1 MKLAEKWQK
10 DLAVYRDINTTFIIE
25 GNVHDL
31 QPWLYEDDGSC
42 EPVALSL
49 YLQRY
54 LTGIGYDP
62 VVFYNRIDGF
72 TNPYASEMVRTFFR
86 SVSSDEKSSRSI
98 CTATELIRKV
108 MSDGARPTAV
118 IVDLANTIA
127 VSPNNLSDEET
138 EYFTRLMLAS
148 KTPTQA
154 LSMQDRRP
162 LTNLLF
168 LIVEKVNDIPT
179 WFYLNNPYVR
189 TLTISRPEK
198 EIRAAVI
205 DARFDTLAG
214 AAELSREDRKKAL
227 DAFVALTDG
236 MTLVELFGVFS
247 LCLQKGYPV
256 SHIREAIR
264 MFRYGEIESHWDKL
278 DPEKVRN
285 AKAFLSGRVKGQ
297 DAAIDKVAGVLS
309 RACLGMTG
317 IQGGSGSR
325 PKGVLF
331 FAGPTGTGKTELA
344 KTIAEFV
351 FGDESF
357 VTRFDMSEYQQPHS
371 DQKLLGA
378 PPGYVGYSEG
388 GQLTNAIKS
397 KPFCVLL
404 FDEIDKA
411 HPSILDK
418 FLQILED
425 GRITDSAGETMY
437 FSEALIIFTSNLG
450 IVGRDEETGRRFQ
463 TITPD
468 MDYKTIQS
476 ELLKTIKDYFKYTIQ
491 RPELLNRI
499 GDNFVVFDFI
509 RESAARQILDLKL
522 NAVVANLLH
531 EKGVRLEIKDPFR
544 TALLKEAGKDLSNGG
559 RGISNLVETRLVNSL
574 AQVLMEESRQPA
586 IRSSS
591 RTASRARRRASGTRS
606 ERHKAQRKK
615 RTVDRRPSFSVTDC
629 RFPPSR
635 LRRGRRSARSA

>member
-1 MKLAEKWQK
+1 MIQAEKWQK
-10 DLAVYRDINTTFIIE
+10 DLAVYQDINTTFIVE

-31 QPWLYEDDGSC
+31 QPWIYEDDGAC

-54 LTGIGYDP
+54 LTEEGYDP

-72 TNPYASEMVRTFFR
+72 SNPYALDMVSTFYR
-86 SVSSDEKSSRSI
+86 EVSSDEKSSKSI
-98 CTATELIRKV
+98 STATELIRKT
-108 MSDGARPTAV
+108 MSNTVRPTAV
-118 IVDLANTIA
+118 VMDLANTIA
-127 VSPNNLSDEET
+127 ASPDNLSDEEI

-148 KTPTQA
+148 RTPTQA
-154 LSMQDRRP
+154 LSMRDKQP

-198 EIRAAVI
+198 EVRAAVI
-205 DARFDTLAG
+205 DARIDTVAG
-214 AAELSREDRKKAL
+214 AKDLAPTERKKAQ
-227 DAFVALTDG
+227 DEFVALTDG
-236 MTLVELFGVFS
+236 MTLVELFGIFS
-247 LCLQKGYPV
+247 LCQQKKYTV
-256 SHIREAIR
+256 YQIREAVK
-264 MFRYGEIESHWDKL
+264 MFRYGETESQWDKL
-278 DPEKVRN
+278 DSEKIKHAEESL
-285 AKAFLSGRVKGQ
+285 AKRVKGQ
-297 DAAIDKVAGVLS
+297 EAAIKKAASVLS
-309 RACLGMTG
+309 RACLGMSG
-317 IQGGSGSR
+317 IQGGSSSR

-344 KTIAEFV
+344 KTIAEFI

-378 PPGYVGYSEG
+378 PPGYIGYSDG

-418 FLQILED
+418 FLQVLED

-450 IVGRDEETGRRFQ
+450 VVGQEAETGKRYQ
-463 TITPD
+463 TITPN
-468 MDYKTIQS
+468 MDYDTIQK
-476 ELLKTIKDYFKYTIQ
+476 ELLATIKDYFKYTIQ

-499 GDNFVVFDFI
+499 GDNFIVFDFI
-509 RESAARQILDLKL
+509 REKAVEEILKLKL
-522 NAVVANLLH
+522 NAIADNLEH
-531 EKGVRLEIKDPFR
+531 EKGIKLEIA
-544 TALLKEAGKDLSNGG
+544 ALFKEYLLNKAKGDLSNGG
-559 RGISNLVETRLVNSL
+559 RGISNMVETCLVNPL
-574 AQVLMEESRQPA
+574 AKVLIKEDWSAGDSVVIEDKPSENEELFNYHLVKFN
-586 IRSSS
+586 
-591 RTASRARRRASGTRS
+591 
-606 ERHKAQRKK
+606 E
-615 RTVDRRPSFSVTDC
+615 
-629 RFPPSR
+629 
-635 LRRGRRSARSA
+635 

>member
-1 MKLAEKWQK
+1 MIQAEKWQK
-10 DLAVYRDINTTFIIE
+10 DLAVYQDINTTFIVE

-31 QPWLYEDDGSC
+31 QPWIYEDDGTC

-49 YLQRY
+49 YFQRY
-54 LTGIGYDP
+54 LTEEGYDP

-72 TNPYASEMVRTFFR
+72 SNPYAPDMVSTFYR
-86 SVSSDEKSSRSI
+86 EVSSDEKSSRSI
-98 CTATELIRKV
+98 RAATELIRKT
-108 MSDGARPTAV
+108 MSNTLRPTAI

-127 VSPNNLSDEET
+127 ASPDNLSDEEI

-154 LSMQDRRP
+154 LSMREKQP

-168 LIVEKVNDIPT
+168 LIVEKANDIPA

-189 TLTISRPEK
+189 TLTISRPKK

-205 DARFDTLAG
+205 DARIDTLARTK
-214 AAELSREDRKKAL
+214 ELTPNERKKAE
-227 DAFVALTDG
+227 DEFIALTEG
-236 MTLVELFGVFS
+236 MTLVELFGIFS
-247 LCLQKGYPV
+247 LCRQKKYNV
-256 SHIREAIR
+256 FQIREAIK
-264 MFRYGEIESHWDKL
+264 MFRYGETESQWDKL
-278 DPEKVRN
+278 DSEKFKH
-285 AKAFLSGRVKGQ
+285 AEEFLSKRVKGQ
-297 DAAIDKVAGVLS
+297 DAAIKKAAGVLS
-309 RACLGMTG
+309 RACLGMSG
-317 IQGGSGSR
+317 IQGGSSSR

-344 KTIAEFV
+344 KTIAEFI

-357 VTRFDMSEYQQPHS
+357 VSRFDMSEYQQPHT

-378 PPGYVGYSEG
+378 PPGYIGYSDG

-411 HPSILDK
+411 HSAILDK

-450 IVGRDEETGRRFQ
+450 VVGQEAETGKRYQ
-463 TITPD
+463 TITPE
-468 MDYKTIQS
+468 MDYDTIQK
-476 ELLKTIKDYFKYTIQ
+476 ELLAAIKDYFKYTIQ

-499 GDNFVVFDFI
+499 GDNFIVFDFI
-509 RESAARQILDLKL
+509 RDKAVEEILDIKL
-522 NAVVANLLH
+522 NAVIENLVH
-531 EKGVRLEIKDPFR
+531 EKGIILEICNPFKEF
-544 TALLKEAGKDLSNGG
+544 LLERAKRDLSNGG
-559 RGISNLVETRLVNSL
+559 RGISNMVETWLVNPLSKVFIKENWNFGDMVIIEDRPL
-574 AQVLMEESRQPA
+574 NDEELFRYSV
-586 IRSSS
+586 
-591 RTASRARRRASGTRS
+591 
-606 ERHKAQRKK
+606 RK
-615 RTVDRRPSFSVTDC
+615 V
-629 RFPPSR
+629 
-635 LRRGRRSARSA
+635 

>member
-1 MKLAEKWQK
+1 MIQAEKWQK
-10 DLAVYRDINTTFIIE
+10 DLAVYQDINTTFIVE

-31 QPWLYEDDGSC
+31 QPWIYEDDETC

-54 LTGIGYDP
+54 LTEEGYDP

-72 TNPYASEMVRTFFR
+72 SNPYALDMVSTFYR
-86 SVSSDEKSSRSI
+86 EVSSDEKSFRSI
-98 CTATELIRKV
+98 SAATELIRKT
-108 MSDGARPTAV
+108 MSNTVRPTAV
-118 IVDLANTIA
+118 VVDLANTIA
-127 VSPNNLSDEET
+127 ASPDNLSDEEI

-148 KTPTQA
+148 RTPTQA
-154 LSMQDRRP
+154 LSMRDKQP

-198 EIRAAVI
+198 EVRAAVI
-205 DARFDTLAG
+205 DARIDTVAG
-214 AAELSREDRKKAL
+214 AKDLAPTERKKAQ
-227 DAFVALTDG
+227 DEFVALTDG
-236 MTLVELFGVFS
+236 MTLVELFGIFS
-247 LCLQKGYPV
+247 LCQQKKYTV
-256 SHIREAIR
+256 YQIREAVK
-264 MFRYGEIESHWDKL
+264 MFRYGETESQWDKL
-278 DPEKVRN
+278 DSKKVKHAEEFL
-285 AKAFLSGRVKGQ
+285 AKRVKGQ
-297 DAAIDKVAGVLS
+297 EAAIKKAASVLS
-309 RACLGMTG
+309 RACLGMSG
-317 IQGGSGSR
+317 IQGGSSSR

-344 KTIAEFV
+344 KTIAEFI

-378 PPGYVGYSEG
+378 PPGYIGYSDG

-450 IVGRDEETGRRFQ
+450 VVGQEVETGKRYQ
-463 TITPD
+463 TITPEMNYD
-468 MDYKTIQS
+468 TIQK
-476 ELLKTIKDYFKYTIQ
+476 ELLATIKDYFKYTIQ

-499 GDNFVVFDFI
+499 GDNFIVFDFI
-509 RESAARQILDLKL
+509 REQAVAEILNLRL
-522 NAVVANLLH
+522 NAIVDNLEH
-531 EKGVRLEIKDPFR
+531 EKGIHLDIKPSFR
-544 TALLKEAGKDLSNGG
+544 EYLLNKAQEDLSNGG
-559 RGISNLVETRLVNSL
+559 RGISNMVETCLINPLAKVLVKEKWEAGDSVIIEDSPLGNEELFRYSLLKLYCVSNSGGSL
-574 AQVLMEESRQPA
+574 
-586 IRSSS
+586 
-591 RTASRARRRASGTRS
+591 
-606 ERHKAQRKK
+606 
-615 RTVDRRPSFSVTDC
+615 
-629 RFPPSR
+629 
-635 LRRGRRSARSA
+635 

>member
-31 QPWLYEDDGSC
+31 QPWVYEDDGSC
-42 EPVALSL
+42 EPITLSL
-49 YLQRY
+49 YIHRY
-54 LTGIGYDP
+54 LTEEGYDP

-72 TNPYASEMVRTFFR
+72 SNPYALDMVSTFNR
-86 SVSSDEKSSRSI
+86 SVSSDEKTSKSI
-98 CTATELIRKV
+98 GDATELVRKA
-108 MSDGARPTAV
+108 MSSTVRPTA
-118 IVDLANTIA
+118 IIIDLANTIA
-127 VSPNNLSDEET
+127 ASPDNLSDEEI
-138 EYFTRLMLAS
+138 EYYTRLMLAS
-148 KTPTQA
+148 RAPTQA
-154 LSMQDRRP
+154 LSMHDKRP

-198 EIRAAVI
+198 EVRSAVI
-205 DARFDTLAG
+205 DARFDTLKG
-214 AAELSREDRKKAL
+214 ANELSQSERKKNQEE
-227 DAFVALTDG
+227 FVALTDS
-236 MTLVELFGVFS
+236 MTLVELFGIFS
-247 LCLQKGYPV
+247 LCQSKKYSV
-256 SHIREAIR
+256 FQIREAVK
-264 MFRYGEIESHWDKL
+264 MFRYGETESQWDKL
-278 DPEKVRN
+278 DSEKVKN
-285 AKAFLSGRVKGQ
+285 AEEFLSRRVKGQ
-297 DAAIDKVAGVLS
+297 EAAIKKVASVLS
-309 RACLGMTG
+309 RACLGMSG
-317 IQGGSGSR
+317 IQGGSNSR

-331 FAGPTGTGKTELA
+331 LAGPTGTGKTELA
-344 KTIAEFV
+344 KTIAEFI

-378 PPGYVGYSEG
+378 PPGYIGYSDG

-450 IVGRDEETGRRFQ
+450 VVGQDADTGKRYQ

-468 MDYKTIQS
+468 MDYDNIQKT
-476 ELLKTIKDYFKYTIQ
+476 LLNTIKDYFKYTIQ

-509 RESAARQILDLKL
+509 REKAIEEILNLKL
-522 NAVVANLLH
+522 SAVISYLEH
-531 EKGVRLEIKDPFR
+531 EKGLKLEIKDPYKKY
-544 TALLKEAGKDLSNGG
+544 LIDEAKQDLSNGG
-559 RGISNLVETRLVNSL
+559 RGISNLVETSL
-574 AQVLMEESRQPA
+574 INPLSQVLVKEQWKSGNSIIIQSRPMDNALFEYSIIQA
-586 IRSSS
+586 
-591 RTASRARRRASGTRS
+591 
-606 ERHKAQRKK
+606 
-615 RTVDRRPSFSVTDC
+615 
-629 RFPPSR
+629 
-635 LRRGRRSARSA
+635 

>member
-1 MKLAEKWQK
+1 MIQAEKWQK
-10 DLAVYRDINTTFIIE
+10 DLAVYQDINTTFIVE

-31 QPWLYEDDGSC
+31 QPWIYEDDGTC

-54 LTGIGYDP
+54 LTEEGYDP

-72 TNPYASEMVRTFFR
+72 SNPYALDMVSTFYR
-86 SVSSDEKSSRSI
+86 EVSSDEKSSKSI
-98 CTATELIRKV
+98 SVATELIRKT
-108 MSDGARPTAV
+108 MSNTVRPTAV
-118 IVDLANTIA
+118 VVDLANTIA
-127 VSPNNLSDEET
+127 ASPDNLSDEEI

-148 KTPTQA
+148 RTPTQA
-154 LSMQDRRP
+154 LSMRDKQP

-189 TLTISRPEK
+189 TLTISRPET
-198 EIRAAVI
+198 EVRAAVI
-205 DARFDTLAG
+205 DARIDTVAG
-214 AAELSREDRKKAL
+214 AKDLAPTERKKAQ
-227 DAFVALTDG
+227 DEFVALTDG
-236 MTLVELFGVFS
+236 MTLVELFGIFS
-247 LCLQKGYPV
+247 LCQQKKYTV
-256 SHIREAIR
+256 YQIREAVK
-264 MFRYGEIESHWDKL
+264 MFRYGETESQWDKL
-278 DPEKVRN
+278 DSEKVKH
-285 AKAFLSGRVKGQ
+285 AEEFLTKRVKGQ
-297 DAAIDKVAGVLS
+297 EAAVKKTASVLS

-317 IQGGSGSR
+317 IQGGSSSR

-344 KTIAEFV
+344 KTIAEFI

-378 PPGYVGYSEG
+378 PPGYVGYSDG

-450 IVGRDEETGRRFQ
+450 IVGQEAETGKRYQ
-463 TITPD
+463 TITQD
-468 MDYKTIQS
+468 MDYDTIQK
-476 ELLKTIKDYFKYTIQ
+476 ELLATIKDYFKYTIQ

-499 GDNFVVFDFI
+499 GDNFIVFDFI
-509 RESAARQILDLKL
+509 RDKAVEEILDLKL
-522 NAVVANLLH
+522 SAIVDNLEH
-531 EKGVRLEIKDPFR
+531 EKGIKLEISALFR
-544 TALLKEAGKDLSNGG
+544 EYLLNRAQGDLSNGG
-559 RGISNLVETRLVNSL
+559 RGISNMVETCLVNPL
-574 AQVLMEESRQPA
+574 AKILINEEWAAGDSFV
-586 IRSSS
+586 I
-591 RTASRARRRASGTRS
+591 
-606 ERHKAQRKK
+606 E
-615 RTVDRRPSFSVTDC
+615 DRPSENEELFKYSLIRTNG
-629 RFPPSR
+629 SK
-635 LRRGRRSARSA
+635 LI

>member
-1 MKLAEKWQK
+1 MIQAEKWQK
-10 DLAVYRDINTTFIIE
+10 DLAVYQDINTTFIVE

-31 QPWLYEDDGSC
+31 QPWIYEDDGTC

-54 LTGIGYDP
+54 LTEEGYDP

-72 TNPYASEMVRTFFR
+72 SNPYALDMVSTFYR
-86 SVSSDEKSSRSI
+86 GVSSDEKSSKSI
-98 CTATELIRKV
+98 SAATELIRKT
-108 MSDGARPTAV
+108 MSNTVRPAAIV
-118 IVDLANTIA
+118 VDLANTIA
-127 VSPNNLSDEET
+127 ASPDNLSDEEI

-148 KTPTQA
+148 RTPAQA
-154 LSMQDRRP
+154 LSMRDKQP

-198 EIRAAVI
+198 EVRAAVI
-205 DARFDTLAG
+205 DARIDTVAG
-214 AAELSREDRKKAL
+214 AKDLASDERKKAL
-227 DAFVALTDG
+227 DEFVALTDG
-236 MTLVELFGVFS
+236 MTLVELFGIFS
-247 LCLQKGYPV
+247 LCQKKKYTV
-256 SHIREAIR
+256 FQIREAVK
-264 MFRYGEIESHWDKL
+264 MFRYGETESQWDKL
-278 DPEKVRN
+278 DPEKVKH
-285 AKAFLSGRVKGQ
+285 AEEYLSKRVKGQ
-297 DAAIDKVAGVLS
+297 EAAIQKAASVLS
-309 RACLGMTG
+309 RACLGMSG
-317 IQGGSGSR
+317 IQGGSSSR

-344 KTIAEFV
+344 KTIAEFI

-378 PPGYVGYSEG
+378 PPGYIGYSDG
-388 GQLTNAIKS
+388 GQLTNAVKS

-450 IVGRDEETGRRFQ
+450 VVGQEAETGKRYQ

-468 MDYKTIQS
+468 MDYDTIQQK
-476 ELLKTIKDYFKYTIQ
+476 LLTTIRDYFKYTIQ

-499 GDNFVVFDFI
+499 GDNFIVFDFI
-509 RESAARQILDLKL
+509 RGKAVEEILNLKL
-522 NAVVANLLH
+522 RAIADNLEH
-531 EKGVRLEIKDPFR
+531 EKGIKLEVA
-544 TALLKEAGKDLSNGG
+544 ALFKEYLLNQLKEDMSNGG
-559 RGISNLVETRLVNSL
+559 RGISNMVETCLVNPLSK
-574 AQVLMEESRQPA
+574 VLIKEKW
-586 IRSSS
+586 
-591 RTASRARRRASGTRS
+591 TSGDS
-606 ERHKAQRKK
+606 IVIE
-615 RTVDRRPSFSVTDC
+615 DRPSKSEELFKYT
-629 RFPPSR
+629 F
-635 LRRGRRSARSA
+635 LKGRALHEENFYLVP

>member
-1 MKLAEKWQK
+1 MKQAEKWQK
-10 DLAVYRDINTTFIIE
+10 DLAVYQDINTTFIVE

-42 EPVALSL
+42 EPVSLSL
-49 YLQRY
+49 YLHRY
-54 LTGIGYDP
+54 LTETGYDP

-72 TNPYASEMVRTFFR
+72 SNPYAQDMISSFYRE
-86 SVSSDEKSSRSI
+86 VSSDEKASKSI
-98 CTATELIRKV
+98 GAATELIRKA
-108 MSDGARPTAV
+108 MANTIRPMAI

-127 VSPNNLSDEET
+127 TSPDNLADEET

-148 KTPTQA
+148 RLPTQA
-154 LSMQDRRP
+154 LSMSDEKP

-198 EIRAAVI
+198 EVRAAVI
-205 DARFDTLAG
+205 AARIETLAG
-214 AAELSREDRKKAL
+214 IESLKPDDRKKAE
-227 DAFVALTDG
+227 DEFVALTDG
-236 MTLVELFGVFS
+236 MTLVELFGIFS
-247 LCLQKGYPV
+247 LCKQKKYTV
-256 SHIREAIR
+256 FQIRDAVK
-264 MFRYGEIESHWDKL
+264 MFRYGETESQWDKL
-278 DPEKVRN
+278 DLERVKN
-285 AKAFLSGRVKGQ
+285 TEQFLSKRVKGQ
-297 DAAIDKVAGVLS
+297 EKAIKKTASVLS

-317 IQGGSGSR
+317 IQGGASSR

-351 FGDESF
+351 FGDERF

-378 PPGYVGYSEG
+378 PPGYVGYSDG
-388 GQLTNAIKS
+388 GQLTNAIKT

-437 FSEALIIFTSNLG
+437 FSESLIIFTSNLG
-450 IVGRDEETGRRFQ
+450 VVGKEAETGKRFQ

-468 MDYKTIQS
+468 MDYDTIQR
-476 ELLKTIKDYFKYTIQ
+476 ELLGAIKDYFKYTIQ

-499 GDNFVVFDFI
+499 GDNFIVFDFI
-509 RESAARQILDLKL
+509 RDDAVEEILNLKL
-522 NAVVANLLH
+522 ASIVENLEH
-531 EKGVRLEIKDPFR
+531 EKGIKLIIEPAFKDYLM
-544 TALLKEAGKDLSNGG
+544 TEAQGNLSNGG
-559 RGISNLVETRLVNSL
+559 RGIGNKVETCLINPLADVLVKEQWNPGDIVRIEDRP
-574 AQVLMEESRQPA
+574 QDNEVLFRYSVQKGY
-586 IRSSS
+586 
-591 RTASRARRRASGTRS
+591 T
-606 ERHKAQRKK
+606 
-615 RTVDRRPSFSVTDC
+615 TVIK
-629 RFPPSR
+629 
-635 LRRGRRSARSA
+635 

>member
-1 MKLAEKWQK
+1 MIQAEKWQK
-10 DLAVYRDINTTFIIE
+10 DLAVYQDINTTFIVE

-31 QPWLYEDDGSC
+31 QPWIYEDDGTC

-54 LTGIGYDP
+54 LTEEGYDP

-72 TNPYASEMVRTFFR
+72 SNPYALDMVSTFYR
-86 SVSSDEKSSRSI
+86 GVSSDEKSSKSI
-98 CTATELIRKV
+98 NTATELIRKT
-108 MSDGARPTAV
+108 MSNTVRPTAIV
-118 IVDLANTIA
+118 VDLANTIA
-127 VSPNNLSDEET
+127 ASPDNLSDEEI

-148 KTPTQA
+148 RTPTQA
-154 LSMQDRRP
+154 LSLRDKHP

-168 LIVEKVNDIPT
+168 LIVEKVNDIPI

-198 EIRAAVI
+198 EVRAAVI
-205 DARFDTLAG
+205 DARIDTVAG
-214 AAELSREDRKKAL
+214 AKDLASTERKKAQ
-227 DAFVALTDG
+227 DEFVALTDG
-236 MTLVELFGVFS
+236 MTLVELFGIFS
-247 LCLQKGYPV
+247 LCQQKKYTV
-256 SHIREAIR
+256 YQIREAVK
-264 MFRYGEIESHWDKL
+264 MFRYGDTESQWDKL
-278 DPEKVRN
+278 DSEKVKHAEEFL
-285 AKAFLSGRVKGQ
+285 AKRVKGQ
-297 DAAIDKVAGVLS
+297 EAAIKKAASVLS
-309 RACLGMTG
+309 RACLGMSG
-317 IQGGSGSR
+317 IQGGSNSR

-344 KTIAEFV
+344 KTIAEFI

-378 PPGYVGYSEG
+378 PPGYIGYNDG

-418 FLQILED
+418 FLQIIED

-450 IVGRDEETGRRFQ
+450 VVGQEAETGKRYQ
-463 TITPD
+463 TITPE
-468 MDYKTIQS
+468 MDYDIIQK
-476 ELLKTIKDYFKYTIQ
+476 ELLATIKDYFKYTIQ

-499 GDNFVVFDFI
+499 GDNFIVFDFI
-509 RESAARQILDLKL
+509 REKAIEEILNLKL
-522 NAVVANLLH
+522 DSISDNLGH
-531 EKGVRLEIKDPFR
+531 EKGIKIEINHPFKEY
-544 TALLKEAGKDLSNGG
+544 LLNKAQGDLSNGG
-559 RGISNLVETRLVNSL
+559 RGISNMVETYLVNPL
-574 AQVLMEESRQPA
+574 AQVLIKETWDAGDTVIIEGMQLESSELFSYS
-586 IRSSS
+586 IR
-591 RTASRARRRASGTRS
+591 RI
-606 ERHKAQRKK
+606 
-615 RTVDRRPSFSVTDC
+615 
-629 RFPPSR
+629 
-635 LRRGRRSARSA
+635 

>member
-1 MKLAEKWQK
+1 MIQAEKWQK
-10 DLAVYRDINTTFIIE
+10 DLAVYQDINTTFIVE

-31 QPWLYEDDGSC
+31 QPWIYEDDGTC

-54 LTGIGYDP
+54 LSEEGYDP

-72 TNPYASEMVRTFFR
+72 FNPYALDMVLTFYR
-86 SVSSDEKSSRSI
+86 EVSSDEKSSKSMSA
-98 CTATELIRKV
+98 ATKLIRKT
-108 MSDGARPTAV
+108 MSNTVRPTAV
-118 IVDLANTIA
+118 VVDLANTIA
-127 VSPNNLSDEET
+127 ASPDNLSDEEI

-148 KTPTQA
+148 RTPTQA
-154 LSMQDRRP
+154 LSMRGKKP

-198 EIRAAVI
+198 EVRAAVI
-205 DARFDTLAG
+205 DARIDTVSG
-214 AAELSREDRKKAL
+214 AKDLTPAERKKAQ
-227 DAFVALTDG
+227 DEFVALTDG
-236 MTLVELFGVFS
+236 MTLVELFGIFS
-247 LCLQKGYPV
+247 LCQQKKYTV
-256 SHIREAIR
+256 FQIREAVK
-264 MFRYGEIESHWDKL
+264 MFRYGETESQWDKL
-278 DPEKVRN
+278 DSEKVKH
-285 AKAFLSGRVKGQ
+285 AEEFLTKRVKGQ
-297 DAAIDKVAGVLS
+297 EAAIKKTASVLS
-309 RACLGMTG
+309 RACLGMSG
-317 IQGGSGSR
+317 IQGGSSSR

-378 PPGYVGYSEG
+378 PPGYIGYSDG

-450 IVGRDEETGRRFQ
+450 VVGQKAETGKRYQ
-463 TITPD
+463 TITPE
-468 MDYKTIQS
+468 MDYDTIKQK
-476 ELLKTIKDYFKYTIQ
+476 LLATIKDYFKYTIQ

-499 GDNFVVFDFI
+499 GDNFIVFDFI
-509 RESAARQILDLKL
+509 REKAVEEILNLKL
-522 NAVVANLLH
+522 GAISDNLEH
-531 EKGVRLEIKDPFR
+531 EKGIKLEINAPFKEY
-544 TALLKEAGKDLSNGG
+544 LLSKAQGDLSNGG
-559 RGISNLVETRLVNSL
+559 RGISNMVETCLVNPL
-574 AQVLMEESRQPA
+574 AKVLIKEKW
-586 IRSSS
+586 
-591 RTASRARRRASGTRS
+591 TSGDS
-606 ERHKAQRKK
+606 VVIE
-615 RTVDRRPSFSVTDC
+615 DRPSENEELFKYTLIRMRDI
-629 RFPPSR
+629 
-635 LRRGRRSARSA
+635 

>member
-1 MKLAEKWQK
+1 MIQAEKWQK
-10 DLAVYRDINTTFIIE
+10 DLAVYQDINTTFIVE

-31 QPWLYEDDGSC
+31 QPWIYEDDGTC

-54 LTGIGYDP
+54 LTEEGYDP

-72 TNPYASEMVRTFFR
+72 SNPYSLDMVSTFYR
-86 SVSSDEKSSRSI
+86 EVSSDEKSSRSI
-98 CTATELIRKV
+98 SAATELIRKT
-108 MSDGARPTAV
+108 MSNTVRPTAV
-118 IVDLANTIA
+118 VVDLANTIA
-127 VSPNNLSDEET
+127 ASPDNLSDEEI

-148 KTPTQA
+148 RTPTQA
-154 LSMQDRRP
+154 LSMRDKQP

-198 EIRAAVI
+198 EVRAAVI
-205 DARFDTLAG
+205 DARLDTVAG
-214 AAELSREDRKKAL
+214 AKDLAPTERKKAQ
-227 DAFVALTDG
+227 DEFVALTDG
-236 MTLVELFGVFS
+236 MTLVELFGIFS
-247 LCLQKGYPV
+247 LCQQKKYTV
-256 SHIREAIR
+256 YQIREAVK
-264 MFRYGEIESHWDKL
+264 MFRYGETESQWDKL
-278 DPEKVRN
+278 DSEKVKHAEEFL
-285 AKAFLSGRVKGQ
+285 AKRVKGQ
-297 DAAIDKVAGVLS
+297 EAAIKKAASVLS
-309 RACLGMTG
+309 RACLGMSG
-317 IQGGSGSR
+317 IQGGSSSR

-344 KTIAEFV
+344 KTIAEFI

-378 PPGYVGYSEG
+378 PPGYIGYSDG

-450 IVGRDEETGRRFQ
+450 VVGQEAETGKRYQ
-463 TITPD
+463 TITPE
-468 MDYKTIQS
+468 MDYNTIQK
-476 ELLKTIKDYFKYTIQ
+476 ELLATIKDYFKYTIQ

-499 GDNFVVFDFI
+499 GDNFIVFNFI
-509 RESAARQILDLKL
+509 REKAVAEILNLKL
-522 NAVVANLLH
+522 NAIVDNLEH
-531 EKGVRLEIKDPFR
+531 EKGINLDVKPPFR
-544 TALLKEAGKDLSNGG
+544 EYLLNKAQGDLSNGG
-559 RGISNLVETRLVNSL
+559 RGISNMVETCLVNPLAKVLVKEDWEAGDSVIIEDSPLENEELFRYSL
-574 AQVLMEESRQPA
+574 LK
-586 IRSSS
+586 SSCIPN
-591 RTASRARRRASGTRS
+591 SGGS
-606 ERHKAQRKK
+606 
-615 RTVDRRPSFSVTDC
+615 
-629 RFPPSR
+629 
-635 LRRGRRSARSA
+635 L

>member
-1 MKLAEKWQK
+1 MIQAEKWQK
-10 DLAVYRDINTTFIIE
+10 DLAVYQDINTTFIVE

-31 QPWLYEDDGSC
+31 QPWIYEDDGTC

-54 LTGIGYDP
+54 LTEEGYDP

-72 TNPYASEMVRTFFR
+72 SNPYALDMVSTFYR
-86 SVSSDEKSSRSI
+86 EVSSDEKSSKSI
-98 CTATELIRKV
+98 STATELIRKT
-108 MSDGARPTAV
+108 MSNTVRPTAV
-118 IVDLANTIA
+118 VVDLANTIA
-127 VSPNNLSDEET
+127 ASPDNLSDEEI

-148 KTPTQA
+148 RTPTQA
-154 LSMQDRRP
+154 LSMRDKQP

-198 EIRAAVI
+198 EVRAAVI
-205 DARFDTLAG
+205 DARIDTVAG
-214 AAELSREDRKKAL
+214 AKDLAPTERKKAQ
-227 DAFVALTDG
+227 DEFVALTDG
-236 MTLVELFGVFS
+236 MTLVELFGIFS
-247 LCLQKGYPV
+247 LCQQKKYTV
-256 SHIREAIR
+256 YQIREAVK
-264 MFRYGEIESHWDKL
+264 MFRYGETESQWDKL
-278 DPEKVRN
+278 DSEKVKHAEEFL
-285 AKAFLSGRVKGQ
+285 AKRVKGQ
-297 DAAIDKVAGVLS
+297 EAAIKKAASVLS
-309 RACLGMTG
+309 RACLGMSG
-317 IQGGSGSR
+317 IQGGSSGR

-344 KTIAEFV
+344 KTIAEFI

-378 PPGYVGYSEG
+378 PPGYIGYSDG

-450 IVGRDEETGRRFQ
+450 VVGQEAETGKRYQ
-463 TITPD
+463 TITPN
-468 MDYKTIQS
+468 MDYDTIQK
-476 ELLKTIKDYFKYTIQ
+476 ELLATIKEYFKYTIQ

-499 GDNFVVFDFI
+499 GDNFIVFDFI
-509 RESAARQILDLKL
+509 REKAVEEILNLKL
-522 NAVVANLLH
+522 SAIADNLEH
-531 EKGVRLEIKDPFR
+531 EKGVKLKISAFFKEY
-544 TALLKEAGKDLSNGG
+544 LLNKAQGDLSNGG
-559 RGISNLVETRLVNSL
+559 RGISNMVETCLVNPLAKVLIKEEWSSGDSVVIEDKPSENEELFKYSL
-574 AQVLMEESRQPA
+574 
-586 IRSSS
+586 
-591 RTASRARRRASGTRS
+591 TRACGS
-606 ERHKAQRKK
+606 
-615 RTVDRRPSFSVTDC
+615 
-629 RFPPSR
+629 
-635 LRRGRRSARSA
+635 

>member
-1 MKLAEKWQK
+1 MMQAEKWQK
-10 DLAVYRDINTTFIIE
+10 DLAVYRNINTTFIIE

-31 QPWLYEDDGSC
+31 QPFLYEDDGSC
-42 EPVALSL
+42 EPVSLSL
-49 YLQRY
+49 YLHRY
-54 LTGIGYDP
+54 LSAVGYDP

-72 TNPYASEMVRTFFR
+72 SNPYALDMTASFFR
-86 SVSSDEKSSRSI
+86 TTGTSEENTRSI
-98 CTATELIRKV
+98 GSATEAIRTA
-108 MSDGARPTAV
+108 MGNSTQPSAV
-118 IVDLANTIA
+118 IFDLANTITS
-127 VSPNNLSDEET
+127 SPDNLSDEES
-138 EYFTRLMLAS
+138 ECFTRLMLAS
-148 KTPTQA
+148 RTPTQA
-154 LSMQDRRP
+154 LSVQNRQP

-205 DARFDTLAG
+205 DARMDRLKDADTLDR
-214 AAELSREDRKKAL
+214 AARKAAV
-227 DAFVALTDG
+227 DEFVALTDG
-236 MTLVELFGVFS
+236 MTLVDLFGVFA
-247 LCLQKGYPV
+247 LCQQKAYSV
-256 SHIREAIR
+256 HRIRDAIK
-264 MFRYGEIESHWDKL
+264 MFRYGETESHWDKL
-278 DPEKVRN
+278 DPEKV
-285 AKAFLSGRVKGQ
+285 KHIQDYLTPRVKGQ
-297 DAAIDKVAGVLS
+297 DAAIRKAAGVLS
-309 RACLGMTG
+309 RACMGMSG
-317 IQGGSGSR
+317 IQGGSASR

-344 KTIAEFV
+344 KTIAEFI

-388 GQLTNAIKS
+388 GQLTNAIKA

-425 GRITDSAGETMY
+425 GRLTDSAGETMY

-450 IVGRDEETGRRFQ
+450 IVGQDPATGQRYQ

-468 MDYKTIQS
+468 MSYPEIQS
-476 ELLKTIKDYFKYTIQ
+476 ALLGAIQDYFKYTIQ

-499 GDNFVVFDFI
+499 GDNIIVFDFI
-509 RESAARQILDLKL
+509 REEAAEQILQLKL
-522 NAVVANLLH
+522 RAVIRNLER
-531 EKGVRLEIKDPFR
+531 EKGLHLVLSDDFQAHLR
-544 TALLKEAGKDLSNGG
+544 TLAKADLSNGG
-559 RGISNLVETRLVNSL
+559 RGISNIVETQLVNPL
-574 AQVLMEESRQPA
+574 AQILAQADCHAGNTLVIQGADPA
-586 IRSSS
+586 APDGLTYHI
-591 RTASRARRRASGTRS
+591 
-606 ERHKAQRKK
+606 E
-615 RTVDRRPSFSVTDC
+615 
-629 RFPPSR
+629 
-635 LRRGRRSARSA
+635 

>member
-1 MKLAEKWQK
+1 MIQAEKWQK
-10 DLAVYRDINTTFIIE
+10 DLAVYQDINTTFIVE

-31 QPWLYEDDGSC
+31 QPWIYEDDGTC

-54 LTGIGYDP
+54 LTEEGYDP

-72 TNPYASEMVRTFFR
+72 SNPYALDMVSTFYR
-86 SVSSDEKSSRSI
+86 EVSSDEKSSKSI
-98 CTATELIRKV
+98 SAATELIRKT
-108 MSDGARPTAV
+108 MSNTVQPTAV
-118 IVDLANTIA
+118 VVDLANTIA
-127 VSPNNLSDEET
+127 ASPDNLSDEEI
-138 EYFTRLMLAS
+138 EYYTRLMLAS
-148 KTPTQA
+148 RTPTQA
-154 LSMQDRRP
+154 LSMRDKQP

-198 EIRAAVI
+198 EVRAAVI
-205 DARFDTLAG
+205 DARIDTVAG
-214 AAELSREDRKKAL
+214 AKDLAPTERKKAQ
-227 DAFVALTDG
+227 DEFVALTDG
-236 MTLVELFGVFS
+236 MTLVEMFGIFS
-247 LCLQKGYPV
+247 LCQQKKYTV
-256 SHIREAIR
+256 YQIREAVK
-264 MFRYGEIESHWDKL
+264 MFRYGETESQWDKL
-278 DPEKVRN
+278 DSEKVKH
-285 AKAFLSGRVKGQ
+285 AEEFLTKRVKGQ
-297 DAAIDKVAGVLS
+297 ETAIKKAASVLS
-309 RACLGMTG
+309 RACLGMSG
-317 IQGGSGSR
+317 IQGGSSSR

-344 KTIAEFV
+344 KTIAEFI

-378 PPGYVGYSEG
+378 PPGYIGYSDG

-411 HPSILDK
+411 HHSILDK

-450 IVGRDEETGRRFQ
+450 VVGQEAETGKRYQ

-468 MDYKTIQS
+468 MDYGTIQK
-476 ELLKTIKDYFKYTIQ
+476 ELLTTIKDYFKYTIQ

-499 GDNFVVFDFI
+499 GDNFIVFDFI
-509 RESAARQILDLKL
+509 REKAVEEILNLKL
-522 NAVVANLLH
+522 SAIADNLEH
-531 EKGVRLEIKDPFR
+531 EKGIKLEIDASFKEY
-544 TALLKEAGKDLSNGG
+544 LLNRAQGDLSNGG
-559 RGISNLVETRLVNSL
+559 RGISNMVETCLVNPL
-574 AQVLMEESRQPA
+574 AKVLINEEWISGDSVVIEDRPSENEELFKYA
-586 IRSSS
+586 L
-591 RTASRARRRASGTRS
+591 RRASST
-606 ERHKAQRKK
+606 
-615 RTVDRRPSFSVTDC
+615 
-629 RFPPSR
+629 
-635 LRRGRRSARSA
+635 